1 MTRYCVPPF
10 WTLSYP
16 LCFFALFV
24 IAGGVVLQHPSSLR
38 AAEGTDV
45 TLHCDIS
52 DVTGKCMSVWWLLV
66 RPTARLM
73 HYDTTNRTS
82 TIPGSPETADQDC
95 LLHIR
100 KVSRSDT
107 GTYYCAI
114 RDSRMVYY
122 GNGTTVIVTDLPTK
136 DITMWIMGPVLH
148 PPDPSA
154 PVSLMCLA
162 LGVDPS
168 QCKVYWEVEGKV
180 ESPWLPKDK
189 VLVSDSIKAQLSMS
203 GQSWAQ
209 GTPVTCVLETA
220 SGLRLNRT
228 VSSTG
233 RGTSRFCIYLTVAV
247 AGVFFLI
254 FILTVITVCVSWQ
267 GYSNRRRTYHP
278 GDHTGPKQ
286 SSQGLTGVQYASLR
300 FAGGRREAVSLF

>member
-1 MTRYCVPPF
+1 MTRYCVPRL

-16 LCFFALFV
+16 PCFFALFV
-24 IAGGVVLQHPSSLR
+24 IGGVVLQHPPSLR
-38 AAEGTDV
+38 AAEGTNV

-52 DVTGKCMSVWWLLV
+52 DVTGQCISVWWLLV
-66 RPTARLM
+66 QPMGRLT
-73 HYDTTNRTS
+73 HYDTINKTS
-82 TIPGSPETADQDC
+82 TIPGNSETADQDC
-95 LLHIR
+95 PLHIHS
-100 KVSRSDT
+100 VSQSDM

-154 PVSLMCLA
+154 PVSLMCLV

-180 ESPWLPKDK
+180 ESPWLPEDK
-189 VLVSDSIKAQLSMS
+189 VLVSDSVKTQLSMP
-203 GQSWAQ
+203 GQSWAE

-220 SGLRLNRT
+220 SGLHLNRT
-228 VSSTG
+228 ISSTG
-233 RGTSRFCIYLTVAV
+233 KGTHSFCIYLTVAV
-247 AGVFFLI
+247 AGMFSLI

-267 GYSNRRRTYHP
+267 GYSNRMRTYHP
-278 GDHTGPKQ
+278 GDHTGAKQ
-286 SSQGLTGVQYASLR
+286 LSQGLGGVQYASLR
-300 FAGGRREAVSLF
+300 FADGRRGAVSRL